1 MPVRNRLNRYFGT
14 GIARQGVAQQDRTN
28 ITELGR
34 PDYARAL
41 KDWDRV
47 YGAVEAGVEPAKELS
62 EQFAPG
68 GGYGLGRR
76 QETRDLIYGGV
87 ARDTATAIA
96 SGSSSISSARGL
108 NTLGARELA
117 TEYGNIEDSRAQL
130 QVQAF
135 TPYTQMLSNL
145 ASVGTSRPTKSQ
157 YISTV
162 TSKGKAPKI
171 TSYGK

>member
-1 MPVRNRLNRYFGT
+1 MGFTQWPDVDRYTPFQYKNR
-14 GIARQGVAQQDRTN
+14 

-34 PDYARAL
+34 PDYAQAL
-41 KDWDRV
+41 KDWDRT
-47 YGAVEAGVEPAKELS
+47 YGAVQEGVEPARELS

-68 GGYGLGRR
+68 GGFGQGRR
-76 QETRDLIYGGV
+76 QEARDVIYGGV

-108 NTLGARELA
+108 NVLGARELA
-117 TEYGNIEDSRAQL
+117 TQYGNIEDARAQL

-145 ASVGTSRPTKSQ
+145 ASVGTARPTRGQ
-157 YISTV
+157 YIDTV
-162 TSKGKAPKI
+162 ATKGGTPRI
-171 TSYGK
+171 TSYGR